1 MSDLTQRQKDLLE
14 SVIEKYIETAEP
26 VGSETVEKEAGLGV
40 SPATIRNEMVKLT
53 SLGYLKQ
60 SHTSA
65 GRTPTSI
72 AMKFYISELMKEKE
86 LPVKDEAA
94 LKEQLW
100 DFRYEFDTLLRQA
113 TRALANQTRALA
125 LATTNEGS
133 VFSSGMANIL
143 DMPEFYD
150 IDLTKSVLSMI
161 DSFEMLNQLFSHAV
175 GDDQIH
181 VLLGDEVGYDY
192 LEPCGFV
199 FTQYD
204 AGPKHQ
210 GVIGVIGPNRL
221 PYPSVIPAVKY
232 VGNLI
237 NQISRSW

>member
-1 MSDLTQRQKDLLE
+1 
-14 SVIEKYIETAEP
+14 
-26 VGSETVEKEAGLGV
+26 
-40 SPATIRNEMVKLT
+40 
-53 SLGYLKQ
+53 
-60 SHTSA
+60 
-65 GRTPTSI
+65 
-72 AMKFYISELMKEKE
+72 MKEKE

-113 TRALANQTRALA
+113 TRALANQTRSLA

-150 IDLTKSVLSMI
+150 IDLTRAVLSML
-161 DSFEMLNQLFSHAV
+161 DSFEMLDKLFSHAV
-175 GDDQIH
+175 GDDPIH

-199 FTQYD
+199 FTKYD

-210 GVIGVIGPNRL
+210 GVIGIIGPNRL